1 MPKKRPPLTDEEGE
15 VRELTREDFRGMRP
29 IREVDPGMLEAVAE
43 WRRKLGRPKA
53 VAPKVQVGFRLAA
66 DVVESL
72 KASGPGYNQRVE
84 EALRKAGFGAGT
96 LEPSAKEREAPWEK
110 YHAAGAGFRAHGSAH
125 ARGAVKKSAAKRSAK
140 KTAAKRTPR

>member
-15 VRELTREDFRGMRP
+15 VRELTREDFRGLRP

-66 DVVESL
+66 DVVASV
-72 KASGPGYNQRVE
+72 KASGPGYNARVE
-84 EALRKAGFGAGT
+84 QALRAAGFGA
-96 LEPSAKEREAPWEK
+96 SKAKP
-110 YHAAGAGFRAHGSAH
+110 
-125 ARGAVKKSAAKRSAK
+125 ARK
-140 KTAAKRTPR
+140 KTGGEEERNRTPRASEKTRVTGR